1 MIFNLIKDRM
11 YRGTPVFSFEFFP
24 PKTEAGEQQMY
35 EALEKLSLMR
45 PDFVSVTYGAG
56 GTTREK
62 TRRIVLAIKNRFG
75 LEVMPHLTCVG
86 HTREELQ
93 QMLEEYS
100 DNNITNILALRG
112 DPPKGES
119 NWQPVPGGPEHADEI
134 VRMAH
139 QSGVYSVGIAGFPEK
154 HPEAPC
160 LDSDL
165 HYLKRKMDAGADFVI
180 TQLFFD
186 NELFSDYVS
195 RARRA
200 GVTIPIIPGIM
211 PITKASQIQKFR
223 EISNCFI
230 PPELENSLRE
240 CSDER
245 QVEEVGLAYCA
256 AQCADLL
263 SRGVPGIH
271 FYTLNQSRA
280 CTTVHAAL
288 QALGYWRADR

>member
-1 MIFNLIKDRM
+1 MIFNQIKDKM
-11 YRGTPVFSFEFFP
+11 YRGLPVFSFEFFP
-24 PKTEAGEQQMY
+24 PKTDAGEAQLM
-35 EALEKLSLMR
+35 ESLEKLALMR

-56 GTTREK
+56 GSTREK
-62 TRRIVLAIKNRFG
+62 TRRIVLEIKNRFQ

-100 DNNITNILALRG
+100 DHNITNILALRG
-112 DPPKGES
+112 DPPKGAS
-119 NWQPVPGGPEHADEI
+119 DWQPVSGGPEHAEEI

-139 QSGVYSVGIAGFPEK
+139 QSGVYSVGVAGFPEK
-154 HPEAPC
+154 HPEAQS
-160 LDSDL
+160 LESDIAF
-165 HYLKRKMDAGADFVI
+165 LKQKMEAGADFVI

-186 NELFSDYVS
+186 NDLFSDYVS

-211 PITKASQIQKFR
+211 PVTKVTQLQKFR
-223 EISNCFI
+223 EISNCYI
-230 PPELENSLRE
+230 PPELENALRSCQE
-240 CSDER
+240 ER

-263 SRGVPGIH
+263 RRGAPGIH

-280 CTTVHAAL
+280 CATVHAAL
-288 QALGYWRADR
+288 QALGYWIPEH